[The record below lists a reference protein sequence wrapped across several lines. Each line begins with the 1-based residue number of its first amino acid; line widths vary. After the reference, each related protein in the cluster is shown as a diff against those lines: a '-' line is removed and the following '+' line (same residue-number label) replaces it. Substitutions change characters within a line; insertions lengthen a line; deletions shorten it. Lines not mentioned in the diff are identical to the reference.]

1 MLRVQELALRSWLPL
16 LAAALVTL
24 AAYFVLSAEKSAK
37 EELTPPTGLIVV
49 PPIHETDDGIAVPVA
64 SVSLSNVEN
73 MYDVTGA
80 NATELSL
87 AMQKDGPRN
96 FWAYTNWAIS
106 WSHATEADS
115 TGVCKLMD
123 SLVSVNVKLT
133 LPRWANAPDASD
145 ARRQSWDAMIAA
157 LRKHEQ
163 GHANNGIRAANAVA
177 ASISVV
183 PAQTTCEALEEL
195 IDQTSKDIVKGYR
208 KADKDYDRVTSH
220 GDKTIPDLKW

>member
-1 MLRVQELALRSWLPL
+1 MLRVQELALRSWLPV

-24 AAYFVLSAEKSAK
+24 AAYFVLSAEKTAK
-37 EELTPPTGLIVV
+37 EELTPSTSLIVV
-49 PPIHETDDGIAVPVA
+49 PPIHETDDGIAVPHA

-80 NATELSL
+80 NAAELSQ

-96 FWAYTNWAIS
+96 YWAYTNWAIS
-106 WSHATEADS
+106 WNHTTEADS
-115 TGVCKLMD
+115 TGVCKLKD
-123 SLVSVNVKLT
+123 SLVTMNVKLT
-133 LPRWANAPDASD
+133 LPRWANAPDPDD

-177 ASISVV
+177 ASISAV
-183 PAQTTCEALEEL
+183 PAQTSCEALDAL
-195 IDQTSKDIVKGYR
+195 IDSTSKDIVKAYR
-208 KADKDYDRVTSH
+208 KADKDYDRLTNH

>member
-1 MLRVQELALRSWLPL
+1 MLRVPESTLRSWVPL
-16 LAAALVTL
+16 LAATLVTL
-24 AAYFVLSAEKSAK
+24 AAYFVLSSEKSAK

-49 PPIHETDDGIAVPVA
+49 PPIHETDDGIAVPDA
-64 SVSLSNVEN
+64 SVGLSNAES
-73 MYDVTGA
+73 MYDVAGA
-80 NATELSL
+80 NANELSQ

-96 FWAYTNWAIS
+96 FWAYTDWAIS

-115 TGVCKLMD
+115 SGVCKLKD
-123 SLVSVNVKLT
+123 SLVSATIQLT

-195 IDQTSKDIVKGYR
+195 IDETSKDVVKGYR
-208 KADKDYDRVTSH
+208 KADKDYDRVTGH
-220 GDKTIPDLKW
+220 GDKTIPELKW

>member
-1 MLRVQELALRSWLPL
+1 MLRVQELALRSWLAV

-37 EELTPPTGLIVV
+37 EELIPPTGLIVV
-49 PPIHETDDGIAVPVA
+49 PPIHETDDAIALPAA

-80 NATELSL
+80 NAAELSK

-106 WSHATEADS
+106 WSHTTEAAS
-115 TGVCKLMD
+115 TGVCKLKD
-123 SLVSVNVKLT
+123 SVVSVNVKMT
-133 LPRWANAPDASD
+133 LPRWANAPDSGD

-163 GHANNGIRAANAVA
+163 GHANNGIRAANAIA
-177 ASISVV
+177 KSISVV
-183 PAQTTCEALEEL
+183 PAQTTCEAVEEL
-195 IDQTSKDIVKGYR
+195 IDQTSKDIVKAYR
-208 KADKDYDRVTSH
+208 QADKDYDRVTGH
-220 GDKTIPDLKW
+220 GDKAIPDLEW